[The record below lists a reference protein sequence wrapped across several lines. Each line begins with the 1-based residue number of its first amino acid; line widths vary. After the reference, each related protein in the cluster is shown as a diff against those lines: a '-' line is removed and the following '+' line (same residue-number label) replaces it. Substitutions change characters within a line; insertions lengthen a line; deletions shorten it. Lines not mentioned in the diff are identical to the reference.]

1 MNKKSIKFTKL
12 ISNVMVSYLCYN
24 INRAKLYGKGAQIN
38 MRLEIFEFIDKTV
51 AIVEDMQD
59 LLEESNRDL
68 EYFFRSIFL
77 KYDNILN
84 ITSRVKTTTSLKE
97 KIFRNNFY
105 LKYETPEELVKNL
118 TDLLGIRI
126 ECRFIEDEVD
136 VYSKIVNEFNIP
148 AEEGYYFSKENPD
161 ILLNLD
167 EDQPQVQ
174 KNGFGIYKIDGKYIR
189 EDMIIRFELQ
199 IKSLVNVFWG
209 EAEHKV
215 LYKNYKYLLTEDLF
229 RDIMYTLKE
238 NLIMVDK
245 QLMILFNHLKDL
257 DESNLDKRREQ
268 LEAIL
273 SKTIYDIYADKTK
286 KEFGFLLDY
295 RKSCD
300 IIVSYVL
307 KQNGHVDHMAYEN
320 VYLKMLSR
328 LYQIREND
336 IYLEEPIE
344 FEREIQYEDE
354 FCKKIGESILEIINK
369 DFKWN
374 LFFKI
379 LFQLE
384 PGNNAEE
391 FEKFLLF
398 LRDRFLNNLK
408 LSEGL
413 NSRFDEVEKKEVTLY
428 IMDLIA
434 DAFIKN
440 RAIEFINDDNIDC
453 MNNKINVI
461 LKKVINY
468 DMWKENIRYFTDEI
482 KSKLSSYK

>member
-1 MNKKSIKFTKL
+1 
-12 ISNVMVSYLCYN
+12 
-24 INRAKLYGKGAQIN
+24 

-51 AIVEDMQD
+51 AIVDDMKD
-59 LLEESNRDL
+59 VLEESNREL
-68 EYFFRSIFL
+68 EYFFRGMFL

-84 ITSRVKTTTSLKE
+84 ISSRVKTTTSLKE

-105 LKYETPEELVKNL
+105 LKYETPEELIKNL
-118 TDLLGIRI
+118 SDLLGIRI
-126 ECRFIEDEVD
+126 ECRFIEDEID
-136 VYSKIVNEFNIP
+136 VYSKIIDEFNIP

-167 EDQPQVQ
+167 EDQPQLQ

-189 EDMIIRFELQ
+189 EDMVIRFELQ

-215 LYKNYKYLLTEDLF
+215 LYKNYKYLLTEGLF

-245 QLMILFNHLKDL
+245 QLMILYNHLKEL

-268 LEAIL
+268 LETIL
-273 SKTIYDIYADKTK
+273 SKIIYEIYSDKTK

-307 KQNGHVDHMAYEN
+307 KQNGNADPMVYDN
-320 VYLKMLSR
+320 VYLKILSR
-328 LYQIREND
+328 LYKIREND

-344 FEREIQYEDE
+344 FERHIQYEDE
-354 FCKKIGESILEIINK
+354 FCKKIGEAILEVINK

-379 LFQLE
+379 IFQLE
-384 PGNNAEE
+384 NGNNAEE

-398 LRDRFLNNLK
+398 LRDRFLDNLK

-413 NSRFDEVEKKEVTLY
+413 NSRFSEEEKKEITLY
-428 IMDLIA
+428 IMNLIA
-434 DAFIKN
+434 DCFIKN
-440 RAIEFINDDNIDC
+440 REIEFINDDNIDC

-468 DMWKENIRYFTDEI
+468 DMWKENIKYFTDEI
-482 KSKLSSYK
+482 KYKLNYYK